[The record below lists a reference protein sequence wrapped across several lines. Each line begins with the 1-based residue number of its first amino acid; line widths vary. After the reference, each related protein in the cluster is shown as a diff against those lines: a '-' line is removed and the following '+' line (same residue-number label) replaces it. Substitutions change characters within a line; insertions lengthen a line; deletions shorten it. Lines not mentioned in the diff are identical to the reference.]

1 MAATQSRQRGCAS
14 ASRQLASAVT
24 QAAACSMSDPDVY
37 DEGSELS
44 SAEPTPTLWE
54 RLGDA
59 ARASAS
65 AAAAGAAAA
74 ATGVRDGA
82 EAVRDG
88 WNKGAQ
94 RADKWAANGVVRR
107 QLPVLLGGLHCGGQE
122 HTSCPCAPHRT
133 TSIALG
139 CLVQV
144 GRAFQF
150 KQRNAKFTTE
160 LRAGLITFLMA
171 SDSAASGCCHLHYLL
186 YKPAAVCQPITKRFA
201 CIESWKQL
209 LQLAQLLL
217 SAGYLPLLPIDL
229 QSDPPHRLTALV
241 APALPAMC
249 AGQLHPG
256 SEPNHPG
263 HHGRH
268 M

>member
-1 MAATQSRQRGCAS
+1 MRAARARECRSWLAAKRFRAVDLNEGQPPKAGSGAS

-24 QAAACSMSDPDVY
+24 PAAACSMSDPDVY

-94 RADKWAANGVVRR
+94 RADKWAANGVVRK

-122 HTSCPCAPHRT
+122 HTSCPCAT
-133 TSIALG
+133 
-139 CLVQV
+139 VQV

-150 KQRNAKFTTE
+150 KQRNAKFCTE

-171 SDSAASGCCHLHYLL
+171 SDSAASGCCHPHYL
-186 YKPAAVCQPITKRFA
+186 
-201 CIESWKQL
+201 
-209 LQLAQLLL
+209 
-217 SAGYLPLLPIDL
+217 
-229 QSDPPHRLTALV
+229 
-241 APALPAMC
+241 
-249 AGQLHPG
+249 
-256 SEPNHPG
+256 
-263 HHGRH
+263 
-268 M
+268 